1 MKNFRPLVIISIA
14 AVGALQAQQPQ
25 VQNAKVETRAVA
37 GGLEATLRTIQSAQ
51 STPVWVGYAVPIVA
65 GDRQSCCW
73 NNNSRGCFLEPNDYD
88 RRVIGATAQPVKLEG
103 PTHLVVLYRFENRQV
118 SKIRTFTPECEL
130 DAGGLP
136 FLWLTGVSAP
146 ESIRALLAVAK
157 DTTGQTREQLRH
169 ADSAVSAIALHADPA
184 ADSALEELLAPTQP
198 EQVRR
203 QAVFWLGNSRGQRGF
218 QLVSKI
224 VREDPSDKIREHA
237 VFALTQNKD
246 PQAASVVVS
255 VAHND
260 KSARVRGQA
269 LFWLAQRAQ
278 RKVAESAISDAIA
291 NDPETEVKK
300 KAVFALTQMPAGEGV
315 PLLIQVARDNKNPE
329 VRKQAIF
336 WLGQS
341 KDERALAFIEQVL
354 K

>member
-1 MKNFRPLVIISIA
+1 MKTLCPFVIISIA

-73 NNNSRGCFLEPNDYD
+73 NNNSRGCFLEPSDYD
-88 RRVIGATAQPVKLEG
+88 RRVIGVTAQPVKLEG

-146 ESIRALLAVAK
+146 ESIRALLAIAK
-157 DTTGQTREQLRH
+157 DTSGQTREQLRH
-169 ADSAVSAIALHADPA
+169 ADGAVSAIALHADPA
-184 ADSALEELLAPTQP
+184 ADAALEELLAPSQP

-203 QAVFWLGNSRGQRGF
+203 QAIFWLGNARGQRGF

-224 VREDPSDKIREHA
+224 VREDPATR
-237 VFALTQNKD
+237 F
-246 PQAASVVVS
+246 VS
-255 VAHND
+255 TP
-260 KSARVRGQA
+260 SSR
-269 LFWLAQRAQ
+269 
-278 RKVAESAISDAIA
+278 
-291 NDPETEVKK
+291 
-300 KAVFALTQMPAGEGV
+300 
-315 PLLIQVARDNKNPE
+315 
-329 VRKQAIF
+329 
-336 WLGQS
+336 
-341 KDERALAFIEQVL
+341 
-354 K
+354 